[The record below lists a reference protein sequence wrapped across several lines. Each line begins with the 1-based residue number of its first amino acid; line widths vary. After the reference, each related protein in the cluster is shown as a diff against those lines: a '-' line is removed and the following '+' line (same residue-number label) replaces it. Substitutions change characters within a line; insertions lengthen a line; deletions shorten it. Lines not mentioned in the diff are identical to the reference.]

1 MMTYM
6 KSVKRTIANWINE
19 NKKLA
24 YTLGGAIGLPLIM
37 AAGIGL
43 FFGILFVLS
52 LIFGMKIA
60 AALMIVMP
68 IGAGVGYYL
77 YSIGNN
83 D

>member
-1 MMTYM
+1 MTTYM
-6 KSVKRTIANWINE
+6 KSVKRTIVNWINE

-24 YTLGGAIGLPLIM
+24 YILGGAIGLPLII

-43 FFGILFVLS
+43 FFGVLYVLS

-60 AALMIVMP
+60 AALMVVMP
-68 IGAGVGYYL
+68 IGAAVGYYL

>member
-1 MMTYM
+1 MTN
-6 KSVKRTIANWINE
+6 SIKRTIINWVNE
-19 NKKLA
+19 HKRLT
-24 YTLGGAIGLPLIM
+24 YIVGGAIGVPLII

-43 FFGILFVLS
+43 FFGILHVLT

>member
-1 MMTYM
+1 MVN
-6 KSVKRTIANWINE
+6 SLKRTVINWVNE
-19 NKKLA
+19 HKKLT
-24 YTLGGAIGLPLIM
+24 YIIGGAIGFPLII

-43 FFGILFVLS
+43 FFGILYTLS
-52 LIFGMKIA
+52 LIFGMKVA
-60 AALMIVMP
+60 AALMIVVP

>member
-24 YTLGGAIGLPLIM
+24 YILGGAIGVPLAI
-37 AAGIGL
+37 AAAIGL
-43 FFGILFVLS
+43 FFGILYVLS
-52 LIFGMKIA
+52 LVFGMAIA
-60 AALMIVMP
+60 GVLMLIVP
-68 IGAGVGYYL
+68 LGAGVGYYL
-77 YSIGNN
+77 YTVLEN